1 MIMKKIFI
9 KSLLIVTLI
18 MGLQSCDER
27 ENYTDGPKVL
37 DIVSS
42 VQLNGK
48 EAVIN
53 HLSGNISVSLSGD
66 TNLSDINFDAVFPKG
81 VTITPDT
88 GSTLDLTSPVDLSVS
103 NGVTTRHYIIS
114 AKLLPSKIAFIGDG
128 ATLNDISDDDVKA
141 AGLWAQQV
149 YGDKFVYIPFNQLTD
164 GALDGVNV
172 LFYMYDEVGSTAQ
185 PAVLLEHLNVVSKFF
200 VQGGKIVAGGHGT
213 GIVEELGRDTSGLR
227 NILGS
232 GTGGAN
238 PDTWGVGFAST
249 ALGSTISQGCQFYS
263 DRMVYV
269 INGGYKEDHNALWN
283 LAPLD
288 DPQFASFSNGYDAE
302 VVAAWDWA
310 IDGQGFGGIVLWK
323 PSGRFQGYIMTLGIG
338 GMEWSMNDG
347 RVNPYAD
354 NIRTI
359 YKNSIDYLGMK

>member
-9 KSLLIVTLI
+9 KSLMIVTLI
-18 MGLQSCDER
+18 IGLQSCDER
-27 ENYTDGPKVL
+27 DNYTDGAKVL

-53 HLSGNISVSLSGD
+53 HLNGNISVSLSGD
-66 TNLSDINFDAVFPKG
+66 TNLSDVAFEAVFPEG
-81 VTITPDT
+81 VTVTPNS
-88 GSTLDLTSPVDLSVS
+88 GSSLDLSNPVELSVS

-114 AKLLPSKIAFIGDG
+114 AKLLPSKIAFLGDG
-128 ATLNDISDDDVKA
+128 ATLDDISDDDVKA

-172 LFYMYDEVGSTAQ
+172 LFYMYDKVGSTAQ
-185 PAVLLEHLNVVSKFF
+185 PAALLEHLNVVSKFF

-232 GTGGAN
+232 GSGGAN
-238 PDTWGVGFAST
+238 SDTWGVGFAST

-263 DRMVYV
+263 DRKVYV

-288 DPQFASFSNGYDAE
+288 DPKFVSFSNGYDAE

-338 GMEWSMNDG
+338 GMEWNMNDG
-347 RVNPYAD
+347 RINPYAD
-354 NIRTI
+354 NVRTI
-359 YKNSIDYLGMK
+359 YKNSIDYLGSK

>member
-1 MIMKKIFI
+1 MKKFLKKIAI
-9 KSLLIVTLI
+9 VATLIV
-18 MGLQSCDER
+18 GLQSCDER

-48 EAVIN
+48 EAEIN
-53 HLSGNISVSLSGD
+53 HLNGNITVSLSGD
-66 TNLSDINFDAVFPKG
+66 SDLTNVAFDAVFPEG
-81 VTITPDT
+81 LTVTPNSGT
-88 GSTLDLTSPVDLSVS
+88 SLNLTNPVALSVS
-103 NGVTTRHYIIS
+103 NGVTTRKYTIS
-114 AKLLPSKIAFIGDG
+114 AKLLPSKIAFLGDG

-149 YGDKFVYIPFNQLTD
+149 YGSKFVYIPYDQLTD

-172 LFYMYDEVGSTAQ
+172 LFYMYDKVGSTAQ
-185 PAVLLEHLNVVSKFF
+185 PAALLEHLNVISKFF
-200 VQGGKIVAGGHGT
+200 VLGGKIVAGGHGT

-232 GTGGAN
+232 GSGGVN
-238 PDTWGVGFAST
+238 PDTWGVGFASSD
-249 ALGSTISQGCQFYS
+249 LGSAISQGCQFYN

-269 INGGYKEDHNALWN
+269 INSGYKEDHNALWN
-283 LAPLD
+283 LGTLD
-288 DPQFASFSNGYDAE
+288 NPKFVSFSNLYDAE

-310 IDGQGFGGIVLWK
+310 VDGQGFGGIVLWK
-323 PSGRFQGYIMTLGIG
+323 PSGRFQGYIMALGIG

-347 RVNPYAD
+347 RVNPYAN

-359 YKNSIDYLGMK
+359 YKNSIDYLGSK